1 METNDYPDPVD
12 DLIAQRLSRLASRP
26 VDTTQL
32 DKKIRAEIPSSPSR
46 WHRIARPLT
55 AIAAVLIV
63 LIAASALLFNNRPAL
78 ASAADMVQ
86 MHRDMVSGQ
95 IATMKVDSI
104 DDANKAI
111 AAMVGNFPQ
120 LSEPPETHT
129 MACCMRNVGN
139 KKVACVLL
147 NDGATPVTMTVA
159 KSEDVQPPS
168 TTPTTHNGQL
178 YYVQS
183 FDNLNMVM
191 SNRQQH
197 WICLIGQLPPEKLMD
212 LSSGLKFAPVP

>member
-1 METNDYPDPVD
+1 MGTNDYPDPVD

-26 VDTTQL
+26 VDTTRL
-32 DKKIRAEIPSSPSR
+32 DKKIRAGIPSADSR
-46 WHRIARPLT
+46 WRRVARPLT
-55 AIAAVLIV
+55 AVAAALIV
-63 LIAASALLFNNRPAL
+63 LIAASALLFSSRPAL
-78 ASAADMVQ
+78 ASAADMIQ
-86 MHRDMVSGQ
+86 MHRDMVSGR

-104 DDANKAI
+104 GEANKAI

-139 KKVACVLL
+139 KQVACVLL

-159 KSEDVQPPS
+159 RTQDVRTPS
-168 TTPTTHNGQL
+168 TAPITHDGQL

-191 SNRQQH
+191 FNRRQH
-197 WICLIGQLPPEKLMD
+197 WICLIGALSPEKLMD
-212 LSSGLKFAPVP
+212 LSSGFKFSPAP